1 MSPLY
6 FEFKIGFVA
15 KCSIHGIL
23 LEVLISTSMFYTRV
37 GDDIVLIL
45 FSSLI
50 DSPLI
55 IFKCSDGMIY
65 FPNVDSLILLLMF
78 VCIFLS
84 VIMMMAGLIRP

>member
-1 MSPLY
+1 MRITH
-6 FEFKIGFVA
+6 FTIN
-15 KCSIHGIL
+15 IL
-23 LEVLISTSMFYTRV
+23 ESKM
-37 GDDIVLIL
+37 IL

-55 IFKCSDGMIY
+55 IFKYSDGMIY